1 MTGLDLQPPHVGRL
15 VRRVVS
21 RREPLV
27 QIWGWPGS
35 ARSAVLE
42 GLLQAEGERALGL
55 SLEELSGETELRR
68 RLDAP
73 DQPRFLV
80 ATSCPEDR
88 LRLAARWLKPGQQ
101 LVFATERRFVAD
113 DFSCAVVPPQELLLE
128 NGEVEA
134 LWHLL
139 TGTAPPPGAARRL
152 REVTDGWYQ
161 PLRLAI
167 EATGG
172 LGLGEA
178 SVRSL
183 LQIPSLR
190 LFLRHEVVD
199 AWSPEERAVALEEAP
214 DDWWLRQGP
223 AARGLWVEDVDGERP
238 PRLLAT
244 FLETLRQQRE
254 ARAAGG
260 RPAAD
265 GGAAATSGPADSPVF
280 VLGLL
285 GDPIAR
291 QRYDSEEGAE
301 GSAEGQGRDLDWRLK
316 RSFGLL
322 AFLAASPGLQAGR
335 EELVEAVWPRH
346 GERTIDRNFHP
357 TLSHLRRALEGAH
370 RGRIPPPL
378 LFRGGIYRLN
388 PEIRWEIDL
397 LDFRRLLQ
405 EGRYRAELGEGES
418 AVELWRQ
425 AWQLYRGPFLQ
436 GHYDPWVLS
445 QRETYQGY
453 YLNLLRDLGDLYLK
467 LGRPE
472 EALDAYR
479 GVLIE
484 DPLQERIHLELMRIY
499 AGQGR
504 RDLARRQYERLCN
517 LLLDELGVSP
527 MPETTTEYHRLL
539 A

>member
-1 MTGLDLQPPHVGRL
+1 MTGIELQPPHVGRL
-15 VRRVVS
+15 VRRVLS
-21 RREPLV
+21 RREPLL

-42 GLLQAEGERALGL
+42 GLLQVEGERALGL
-55 SLEELSGETELRR
+55 SLEDLSGEAELRR
-68 RLDAP
+68 LLDAP
-73 DQPRFLV
+73 AQPRFLV
-80 ATSCPEDR
+80 ASSCPEDR
-88 LRLAARWLKPGQQ
+88 LRLVARWLKPGQQ
-101 LVFATERRFVAD
+101 LVFATERRFAG
-113 DFSCAVVPPQELLLE
+113 DFPSAVVPPQELLL
-128 NGEVEA
+128 NVDEVEA

-139 TGTAPPPGAARRL
+139 TGSAPPPGAARRL
-152 REVTDGWYQ
+152 REMTDGWYQ
-161 PLRLAI
+161 PVRLAI

-178 SVRSL
+178 TVRSL
-183 LQIPSLR
+183 LQISSIR

-199 AWSPEERAVALEEAP
+199 AWSPEERTVALEEAP
-214 DDWWLRQGP
+214 DDWWLQESP
-223 AARGLWVEDVDGERP
+223 AARGLWVDDLEGERP
-238 PRLLAT
+238 PRLLAM

-260 RPAAD
+260 RSEVAAAD
-265 GGAAATSGPADSPVF
+265 PVGAPVF

-291 QRYDSEEGAE
+291 QRHDPAGEV
-301 GSAEGQGRDLDWRLK
+301 RDLDWRLK

-357 TLSHLRRALEGAH
+357 TLSHLRRALEGTH
-370 RGRIPPPL
+370 RGKIPPPL

-388 PEIRWEIDL
+388 PEIRWEIDV

-405 EGRYRAELGEGES
+405 EGRYRVELGEGES

-425 AWQLYRGPFLQ
+425 AWRLYRGPFLQ

-453 YLNLLRDLGDLYLK
+453 YLNLLRDLGDLYLR
-467 LGRPE
+467 LDRPE

-517 LLLDELGVSP
+517 LLLDELGVGP